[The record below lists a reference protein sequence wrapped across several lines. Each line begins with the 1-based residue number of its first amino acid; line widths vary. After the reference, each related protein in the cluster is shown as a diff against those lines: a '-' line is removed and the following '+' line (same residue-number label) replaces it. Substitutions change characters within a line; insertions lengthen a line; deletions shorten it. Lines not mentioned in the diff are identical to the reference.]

1 MCECLCPFP
10 PAHKATLLPLHT
22 LQREDVLSW
31 PREFPKRIPQQR
43 NGCDCGVFT
52 LLFANYAGRA
62 APFDFSQAHID
73 DFRVRIVHEL
83 LSLSAD

>member
-1 MCECLCPFP
+1 MCL
-10 PAHKATLLPLHT
+10 PASSCHK
-22 LQREDVLSW
+22 LQLEDVLSW
-31 PREFPKRIPQQR
+31 PREFPKRIPQQK

-62 APFDFSQAHID
+62 APFDFEQSHID

-83 LSLSAD
+83 LSLSAG

>member
-1 MCECLCPFP
+1 MPVC
-10 PAHKATLLPLHT
+10 HT

-31 PREFPKRIPQQR
+31 PREFPKQIPLQE
-43 NGCDCGVFT
+43 NGYDCGVFA

-62 APFDFSQAHID
+62 ARFDFEQSHIN